1 MARRIP
7 EDRFSRLVRAATGV
21 FLAQGYRR
29 TQMADVADAL
39 GVAKGTLYLYVE
51 SKAALFWLCALHCD
65 APEAIERPDPL
76 PVPTP
81 ADGEIARLLR
91 TRLAGEARLPKL
103 TAALG
108 RANPADVRAELD
120 GVLRELYTVLYRN
133 RHGIKLLD
141 RCGQDHPDL
150 SAALQR
156 ETRETTQQRL
166 ADLLERRSRQGRL
179 RPPVDPFLRA
189 RITLE
194 TLTTWAVHVGWDPV
208 PQTFDA
214 KQVEDEVVRFCVD
227 ALLGPEEGS

>member
-103 TAALG
+103 TAALTDEQKTILEQ
-108 RANPADVRAELD
+108 R
-120 GVLRELYTVLYRN
+120 GVLEPAEI
-133 RHGIKLLD
+133 H
-141 RCGQDHPDL
+141 
-150 SAALQR
+150 
-156 ETRETTQQRL
+156 RL
-166 ADLLERRSRQGRL
+166 ASKAKPSNTDEKVPACHSDQATAEQAQEIQKQSG
-179 RPPVDPFLRA
+179 VDKL
-189 RITLE
+189 
-194 TLTTWAVHVGWDPV
+194 V
-208 PQTFDA
+208 PLDTS
-214 KQVEDEVVRFCVD
+214 EVTNIPNHD
-227 ALLGPEEGS
+227 SII